1 MFTLQAGFGNKKI
14 MKQIDNIT
22 KNVEKGIRK
31 AHYFIGKDLV
41 KYTAGKMKEEK
52 HGKYYKSVKKQ
63 KIKVG
68 SKKGAYIFYDK
79 EYEYRASAP
88 GEVPLSNPPDTTGDL
103 RKSLNFLVRGWQQLE
118 FGAKTEYAAALEL
131 GRLEKPKMKPRP
143 YLKPAIKNN
152 FRNAENYFD
161 TQIKLSIE
169 QDNA

>member
-41 KYTAGKMKEEK
+41 KYTRDKMKEEK
-52 HGKYYKSVKKQ
+52 HGNTYES
-63 KIKVG
+63 
-68 SKKGAYIFYDK
+68 K
-79 EYEYRASAP
+79 EYTKKVKYGMTKGVYVNVKTTSFYRASAP
-88 GEVPLSNPPDTTGDL
+88 GEVPLSKKPFTTGDL
-103 RKSLNFLVRGWQQLE
+103 SKSLNFLVRGWQQLE
-118 FGAKTEYAAALEL
+118 FGANTPYAKALEL
-131 GRLEKPKMKPRP
+131 GTPKMEPRP
-143 YLKPAIKNN
+143 YLKPAIINN
-152 FRNAENYFD
+152 FRNAENYFG